1 MGLVPSLLEVVKYN
15 KTRKNDNV
23 HIFELSSRYYLN
35 ENNEPTDEMLLA
47 GAMSKEFSSYRHQN
61 QHEMVDF
68 YTIKGIVETLF
79 NRLGIKETYKVLENP
94 SKELHPKRS
103 AGIYVNNELIGF
115 IGELH
120 PAYANK
126 EGLDDTY
133 VFEINIQKLFNVK
146 FDEIMFTQISKL
158 PAVERDLAL
167 VMNKDQNV
175 GEIIDAIYKT
185 DKQTIKKV
193 TVFDIYAGEKLGEN
207 LKSVAFRI
215 TMESDEVLTD
225 EIITSK
231 VNKIIKMAEFRYQA
245 KLRS

>member
-1 MGLVPSLLEVVKYN
+1 
-15 KTRKNDNV
+15 
-23 HIFELSSRYYLN
+23 
-35 ENNEPTDEMLLA
+35 
-47 GAMSKEFSSYRHQN
+47 
-61 QHEMVDF
+61 
-68 YTIKGIVETLF
+68 
-79 NRLGIKETYKVLENP
+79 
-94 SKELHPKRS
+94 
-103 AGIYVNNELIGF
+103 
-115 IGELH
+115 
-120 PAYANK
+120 
-126 EGLDDTY
+126 
-133 VFEINIQKLFNVK
+133 
-146 FDEIMFTQISKL
+146 MFTQISKL